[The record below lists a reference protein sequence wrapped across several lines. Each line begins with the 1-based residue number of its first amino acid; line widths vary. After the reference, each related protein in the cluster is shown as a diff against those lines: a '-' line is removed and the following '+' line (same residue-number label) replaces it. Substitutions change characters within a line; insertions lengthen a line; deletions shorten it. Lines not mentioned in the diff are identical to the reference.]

1 VRGASHKGQH
11 YLTNHMRYLEKLVHR
26 ARRWNRTVSATG
38 GGGGELLTVLGLE
51 VVEVE
56 LLMALGLEFCRA

>member
-1 VRGASHKGQH
+1 
-11 YLTNHMRYLEKLVHR
+11 MRYLEKLVHR